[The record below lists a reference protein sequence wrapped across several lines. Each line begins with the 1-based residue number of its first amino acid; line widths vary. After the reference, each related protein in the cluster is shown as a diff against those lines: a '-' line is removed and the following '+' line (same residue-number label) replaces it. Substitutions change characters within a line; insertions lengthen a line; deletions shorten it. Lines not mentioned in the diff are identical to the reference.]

1 MQPLQF
7 SSVTWPYP
15 TLRPHGLQH
24 ARLPCPSPTPKSCSK
39 SCPSSRWYHPT
50 ISFSAQCT
58 ISLISHASKVMQSL
72 KNRENKTK
80 PEKTEVDP
88 EAVEHGSKQ
97 WIISLHSFR
106 YCLTWPVLGN
116 SLLWLFKN
124 QWKLKK
130 NKKKNVV
137 SHLPSFGNV
146 GRVLLIRFAIPKLGG
161 AESHLHSCFAFLG
174 ILSPHWVFWSLR
186 VGHLHAAYLFHSQRG

>member
-1 MQPLQF
+1 MDCSTPGFPVHHQ
-7 SSVTWPYP
+7 
-15 TLRPHGLQH
+15 
-24 ARLPCPSPTPKSCSK
+24 LPNLAQS
-39 SCPSSRWYHPT
+39 HVHQVGDT
-50 ISFSAQCT
+50 IQLSHSLLNYCT

-186 VGHLHAAYLFHSQRG
+186 VGHLHAASLFHSQTG